1 VLATQVARQGQLPHA
16 SAREKPDSPQDF
28 NHEGIVPD

>member
-16 SAREKPDSPQDF
+16 SAREEPDSLQDF
-28 NHEGIVPD
+28 DHEGSLPD